1 MQREA
6 ARAIDHGGREVFVTE
21 TRDPPRELP
30 AEGGHSVQL
39 SVAPWAFT

>member
-6 ARAIDHGGREVFVTE
+6 PGAIDHGGREIFVTE

-30 AEGGHSVQL
+30 AEGGHGAQL